1 MFGSVY
7 EGVRINNIWSL
18 SYNLI
23 QVSRRLLF
31 LFVVFHPGFELP
43 STLRILIIIYLNL
56 FMNVYQVCVRPFEA
70 PSKNNL
76 ENFNETTIFCV
87 TFFVVLFTDYLNIEQ
102 QNNAGWATISLVILN
117 ILVNLVLLVAPL
129 L

>member
-56 FMNVYQVCVRPFEA
+56 FMNVYQVGVRPFEV
-70 PSKNNL
+70 PSKNNI

-87 TFFVVLFTDYLNIEQ
+87 TFFVVLFTDYLNIVQ